1 MPASPVLVKTV
12 PEEIGVFDSIID
24 PTLGPASD
32 TERGPTALADR
43 PESLAG
49 LRLGLLANTKRN
61 AEQFLRE
68 VGELLAEQHGV
79 KAVLATKKMDIT
91 DTAPRQILD
100 DLRAGCDVVVVGV
113 GDCGSCSASAVADGI
128 ILEQSGIPA
137 VVVCTD
143 AFTASADAMAG
154 LRGAPGYRYLT
165 VAHPMANLTPDGVRE
180 KGAAAIPGIVGLLTQ
195 RASLVSS

>member
-1 MPASPVLVKTV
+1 MF
-12 PEEIGVFDSIID
+12 ESIID
-24 PTLGPASD
+24 PTIGPASATD
-32 TERGPTALADR
+32 RPRPRLAGR
-43 PESLAG
+43 PESLSG

-61 AEQFLRE
+61 AEQFIAD
-68 VGELLAEQHGV
+68 VGAELARQYGV
-79 KAVLATKKMDIT
+79 VPVLATKKPNIVE
-91 DTAPRQILD
+91 TAPAEIMAELTAQ
-100 DLRAGCDVVVVGV
+100 CDVVVVGV

-165 VAHPMANLTPDGVRE
+165 VPHPMANLTPDGVRDRAC
-180 KGAAAIPGIVGLLTQ
+180 AAVPGIVGMLTR
-195 RASLVSS
+195 RAMAAAS